1 MGSVDVMTA
10 VLASG
15 LRLPYAVT
23 GNSAGRPVVFVH
35 AYVESW
41 RYFEVVLA
49 RLPATLDGYAPT
61 LRGHGDADQPAH
73 GYLPADFA
81 ADIVGFM
88 DALDIGRAALVGSS
102 SGGLVAQLV
111 AGTYPDRVSALVL
124 ISSPAH
130 LGDKPAATA
139 MWENIS
145 ALDDPL
151 DREFVEEFVRNTS
164 PDSVPEDF
172 VVTLIE
178 ESLKVPAHVWK
189 ETLRGLIDAD
199 LRANLGKI
207 TAPTLLIAGDRDA
220 FVSEDQQ
227 VLLNAI
233 PDARLETHEGVGHG
247 VHLAHPEHVVSD
259 IVPSPGLDQ
268 TLPLKER
275 HNAPLHAA
283 PRAKRAH
290 AAPRAKRAH
299 AAPRAK
305 RAHAAPRAKRAHA
318 APRAK
323 RAHAAPRAKRAHAAP
338 RASAPMPHR
347 AQSARPSDCRCQSP
361 QAPSYAG
368 ASVT

>member
-1 MGSVDVMTA
+1 M
-10 VLASG
+10 
-15 LRLPYAVT
+15 
-23 GNSAGRPVVFVH
+23 VFVH

-207 TAPTLLIAGDRDA
+207 TAPALLIAGDRDA

-259 IVPSPGLDQ
+259 IVGSPGLDQ

-283 PRAKRAH
+283 PRAE
-290 AAPRAKRAH
+290 
-299 AAPRAK
+299 
-305 RAHAAPRAKRAHA
+305 
-318 APRAK
+318 
-323 RAHAAPRAKRAHAAP
+323 RAHAAP

-347 AQSARPSDCRCQSP
+347 AQSAPMPHRAQSAPMPHRAQSAPMPHRAQSAPMPHRAQSAPMPHRARSARPSDCRCQSP